1 MKTMTWTIALA
12 FGIAAALAAPT
23 ARQARAEIPAP
34 VPRVDA
40 DLAAYTAANEKP
52 RLVRLSEHVWAAIAY
67 DIGNIG
73 FVVTDQ
79 GVLVF
84 DTGGEVERAEQALA
98 ALREVTD
105 QPIVAVVYSHGHG
118 DHTGGVDAFIP
129 DELRGQIPIYANRSY
144 PRYLRESAVPRG
156 LMRAYYQ
163 MGYLLPKDVT
173 GSVGSGIGPAVGN
186 GRTSYQRPTNEIDD
200 ELKIVLGGVRIEL
213 FNSPSDLDDGL
224 SLWLPDEKV
233 LMIGDAAYPMLP
245 AIATPRFEHGRQSW
259 EALET
264 LDRYRELPIEHLL
277 PGHLR
282 PISGQAEVARFLTNF
297 RDLVQYLQDQ
307 SIRAVNLR
315 LDHDEAARRL
325 EAELPP
331 HLAQDPDLAER
342 YHELHWIVKGMY
354 TKAGGWWTGDVVDLV
369 NITPAERAERVID
382 LAGGRKKVRRAADKA
397 FERGERGW
405 AAELLRM
412 LVTTKPDDKEA
423 RQDLAHVLRTIAY
436 DSNTSNLR
444 HYLLTEAL
452 VMEGKIDLSK
462 LPINLANPDFLN
474 ANPDSVL
481 FRAQGTRLDPV
492 SSAAVELVGS
502 FRIRDTG
509 EEHTLI
515 IRRGVIE
522 YRAGRPD
529 KADLSVGLDR
539 ATWIQIAGGHLR
551 WLDAEERGLLEA
563 KPGRAALQHFVRHF
577 DGQ

>member
-1 MKTMTWTIALA
+1 
-12 FGIAAALAAPT
+12 
-23 ARQARAEIPAP
+23 
-34 VPRVDA
+34 
-40 DLAAYTAANEKP
+40 
-52 RLVRLSEHVWAAIAY
+52 
-67 DIGNIG
+67 
-73 FVVTDQ
+73 
-79 GVLVF
+79 
-84 DTGGEVERAEQALA
+84 
-98 ALREVTD
+98 
-105 QPIVAVVYSHGHG
+105 
-118 DHTGGVDAFIP
+118 
-129 DELRGQIPIYANRSY
+129 
-144 PRYLRESAVPRG
+144 
-156 LMRAYYQ
+156 
-163 MGYLLPKDVT
+163 
-173 GSVGSGIGPAVGN
+173 
-186 GRTSYQRPTNEIDD
+186 
-200 ELKIVLGGVRIEL
+200 
-213 FNSPSDLDDGL
+213 
-224 SLWLPDEKV
+224 
-233 LMIGDAAYPMLP
+233 
-245 AIATPRFEHGRQSW
+245 
-259 EALET
+259 
-264 LDRYRELPIEHLL
+264 
-277 PGHLR
+277 
-282 PISGQAEVARFLTNF
+282 
-297 RDLVQYLQDQ
+297 
-307 SIRAVNLR
+307 
-315 LDHDEAARRL
+315 
-325 EAELPP
+325 
-331 HLAQDPDLAER
+331 
-342 YHELHWIVKGMY
+342 
-354 TKAGGWWTGDVVDLV
+354 
-369 NITPAERAERVID
+369 
-382 LAGGRKKVRRAADKA
+382 
-397 FERGERGW
+397 
-405 AAELLRM
+405 M